1 MQLHNLVTPK
11 NPKPMKKIEII
22 AMMLATILCLCS
34 TSCSD
39 DKESRDT
46 SATVTSSD
54 PAGTVASN
62 IRHDD
67 AEYTNIQLGK
77 YIVHNNKTGD
87 YTYDAEI
94 HLHIKGSLN
103 LWMREATYNMY
114 PQNYVTIASVGPV
127 KNISEIKKVP
137 ETGWA
142 QETSAT
148 PGNGYVLKYENENFK
163 GYARVYVVDWI
174 TRTGDNGII
183 GGKIKYQVW
192 EP

>member
-1 MQLHNLVTPK
+1 
-11 NPKPMKKIEII
+11 MKKIEFI

-39 DKESRDT
+39 DKEGRDT

-67 AEYTNIQLGK
+67 AEYTNIQLGT
-77 YIVHNNKTGD
+77 YIVDN
-87 YTYDAEI
+87 YTYSAEI

-114 PQNYVTIASVGPV
+114 PQIYV
-127 KNISEIKKVP
+127 
-137 ETGWA
+137 
-142 QETSAT
+142 
-148 PGNGYVLKYENENFK
+148 
-163 GYARVYVVDWI
+163 
-174 TRTGDNGII
+174 
-183 GGKIKYQVW
+183 
-192 EP
+192 

>member
-1 MQLHNLVTPK
+1 
-11 NPKPMKKIEII
+11 MKKIEFI

-39 DKESRDT
+39 DKEGRDT

-67 AEYTNIQLGK
+67 EYTNIQLGT
-77 YIVHNNKTGD
+77 YIIHNNYAGD
-87 YTYDAEI
+87 RTYSAEI

-103 LWMREATYNMY
+103 LWMRDATYNMY
-114 PQNYVTIASVGPV
+114 PQDYVTIASVGPV

-148 PGNGYVLKYENENFK
+148 PGNGYVLKYESENFK

-183 GGKIKYQVW
+183 GVKIKYQVW

>member
-67 AEYTNIQLGK
+67 AEYTNIQLGT
-77 YIVHNNKTGD
+77 YIVNN
-87 YTYDAEI
+87 YTYSAEI

-114 PQNYVTIASVGPV
+114 PQNDVTIASVGPV

-137 ETGWA
+137 EAGWA

-183 GGKIKYQVW
+183 GVKIKYQVW

>member
-46 SATVTSSD
+46 SANVTSSD
-54 PAGTVASN
+54 PAGTIAANLRTDNSDF
-62 IRHDD
+62 ISLT
-67 AEYTNIQLGK
+67 E
-77 YIVHNNKTGD
+77 GD
-87 YTYDAEI
+87 PFIYLDTRV
-94 HLHIKGSLN
+94 GLN
-103 LWMREATYNMY
+103 FFFRTATYNY
-114 PQNYVTIASVGPV
+114 YTDDDAYIVCVGAV
-127 KNISEIKKVP
+127 KNISEIKTIP
-137 ETGWA
+137 EAGWSH
-142 QETSAT
+142 ETAEE
-148 PGNGYVLKYENENFK
+148 PGYGYVIKKNGSEGTVYV
-163 GYARVYVVDWI
+163 RVYVVDWI

-183 GGKIKYQVW
+183 GVKIKYQVW